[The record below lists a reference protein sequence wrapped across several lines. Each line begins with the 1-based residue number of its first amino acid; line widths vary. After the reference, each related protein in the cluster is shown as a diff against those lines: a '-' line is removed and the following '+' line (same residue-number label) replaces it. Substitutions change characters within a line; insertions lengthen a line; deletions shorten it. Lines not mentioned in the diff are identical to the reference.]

1 MIDLTAVIDNEEAIR
16 KFRELRNIARNATT
30 SVVTDA
36 DRMDYAMQ
44 RFAAT
49 LGKIGVGVSLAGLVR
64 QIAATRGEFQQLE
77 VAFTTLLQS
86 KEKAD
91 ALMSQMVDLAA
102 KTPFDLKGVADGARQ
117 LLAYGFAAE
126 DITGTLTRL
135 GNVAAGL
142 GLPLERLTYLYGT
155 TAVQGR
161 LYARDMLQFTS
172 SGIPVLQEMAKMYGK
187 TTEEINEMVSAGKIG
202 FEDVKKVIEGMTN
215 EGGQFYNLMQEQS
228 KTITGLISNLG
239 DALDTMFNDIGK
251 SQEGVIAGVLQG
263 TISLVENYQ
272 KVLDILVPLVATYGA
287 YKAAI
292 MLTVAAQRVNMVVMR
307 EAVLQKALALKIGK
321 ELTAAQ
327 AVEAARMT
335 LVTKGWKALTV
346 AIKANTVAMLR
357 NPVGLI
363 TTAIAALTYGLY
375 KLITADS
382 AQEAAQKRVNAAMD
396 EYHQKLDE
404 QKSKAESLH
413 SVMNDD
419 VSTAYS
425 KQKAYEDL
433 IKTYPELLKKYDE
446 EQIKLMSLVDLT
458 KELNR
463 INDARKERDLE
474 ERYNNKLAEINREKQ
489 YHNTWIGKRDDYA
502 ELYELEKQL
511 KSFRETMA
519 AAAPADVKIATLQ
532 GNIDEL
538 TEQNKEID
546 RLIQEARRKAAQGQF
561 IPYNESEAY
570 LQEQKQSNVKTIASN
585 QGQITKLQE
594 GGTAVVQNKA
604 YWENLKKEA
613 QGAIDAMD
621 ISLKGTAEW
630 KKLEAQI
637 VEYDA
642 KIKQFNTSDKTVKSV
657 SDAQKK
663 LAELI
668 FANDRAL
675 EQSRLD
681 IMKDGRE
688 KELAEL
694 DMQITEKLQVIEKE
708 RKLLNE
714 AYDKDP
720 SSARNE
726 AAQRMTSEFKG
737 NAGLLARPLIDA
749 AELVKKGWEDAG
761 DGIAT
766 VFSSQYGILDAE
778 GKEIELLVTP
788 ILPNG
793 DVLSPQELED
803 YIYRQLQ
810 GASDILKSDTKKIV
824 IATGVSSDGS
834 AGEILHQLQEAYYSE
849 DIKFKERQINIEQKL
864 VDAKAAINLK
874 YANEYDKISKQIMDD
889 TLSDEER
896 KFQDIKDK
904 YAEFRKW
911 VETAKEGG
919 SITLDQ
925 AGELEGKIKQAE
937 ENKVLLEKEKAWNEY
952 LTKYGTFRERLQ
964 ATKDEYDRKI
974 AGTVTEGERS
984 MLEAERDAALADF
997 EVQASEWAQQLADMS
1012 IVQLDE
1018 MMREAQKKLEEA
1030 RKAYDKLDSSST
1042 SEAEGL
1048 RKTII
1053 RLEAEIKKL
1062 KEQLSKASETA
1073 KTGDWGGMATAFNA
1087 IAETTRNAANGI
1099 CEYDE
1104 GLANVLSTMGD
1115 IAASVG
1121 SFASAMGNI
1130 ETSGASFENVMGGIT
1145 SGISL
1150 ATTVI
1155 GGLFNLF
1162 KRDDAIERT
1171 RRQFADLNDEI
1182 IRLKRE
1188 SEINGWEGTIFG
1200 EDAFRNASE
1209 NMNVFTEAYDRYNK
1223 TLSKIQKRGGKFSFL
1238 TGIKEWESAAES
1250 IANMS
1255 VKTRHGTWFRSAKY
1269 ESLGSLLPEL
1279 FDDGELNM
1287 DALQKF
1293 TESDLFGKLAEEN
1306 QELIKDLV
1314 DDWELYQDAIEA
1326 TKDYLSGI
1334 FGDLGNTMT
1343 DALVDAF
1350 TNGTNAAE
1358 SFKDSVSGMLGKLA
1372 KDMIYSIQLAPLFEE
1387 AQKQMLTAMEN
1398 ASGLSPEKQFEQ
1410 YTNIIDSLVSSVEGK
1425 QDDVMR
1431 MLEAFRE
1438 AGNKHNLDLFTP
1450 DNDVSAQ
1457 TASTRG
1463 YQVMS
1468 QDEGEEMNGRLS
1480 DVQAKT
1486 GNILAAVEFVKSLSA
1501 EQLNRTTD
1509 IRDIMIQ
1516 LNGNVADIRS
1526 YTRVLPTMNETLTSM
1541 NRKLDN
1547 L

>member
-64 QIAATRGEFQQLE
+64 QIATTRGEFQQLE
-77 VAFTTLLQS
+77 VAFTTLLQN

-91 ALMSQMVDLAA
+91 ALMAEMVDLAA

-681 IMKDGRE
+681 IMKDGLN
-688 KELAEL
+688 KELAEI
-694 DMQITEKLQVIEKE
+694 DFQTEQRKQAISKAREEEKE
-708 RKLLNE
+708 ASGGKLTNE
-714 AYDKDP
+714 REQDFATQMANVEVKANNERIA
-720 SSARNE
+720 AR
-726 AAQRMTSEFKG
+726 M
-737 NAGLLARPLIDA
+737 
-749 AELVKKGWEDAG
+749 
-761 DGIAT
+761 
-766 VFSSQYGILDAE
+766 
-778 GKEIELLVTP
+778 
-788 ILPNG
+788 
-793 DVLSPQELED
+793 
-803 YIYRQLQ
+803 
-810 GASDILKSDTKKIV
+810 
-824 IATGVSSDGS
+824 
-834 AGEILHQLQEAYYSE
+834 
-849 DIKFKERQINIEQKL
+849 
-864 VDAKAAINLK
+864 K

-1018 MMREAQKKLEEA
+1018 MMREAQKKLGEA

-1099 CEYDE
+1099 REYDE

>member
-126 DITGTLTRL
+126 DVTGTLTRL

-287 YKAAI
+287 YRAALIATAAI
-292 MLTVAAQRVNMVVMR
+292 EKVQATITATKAILEQTKMLTRATQAQILFNKAVKANPYVLAAS
-307 EAVLQKALALKIGK
+307 ALVG
-321 ELTAAQ
+321 
-327 AVEAARMT
+327 
-335 LVTKGWKALTV
+335 LVTLIYQFSDGGYNAAKAQKDLNES
-346 AIKANTVAMLR
+346 IANASA
-357 NPVGLI
+357 G
-363 TTAIAALTYGLY
+363 AIAEQRELARLKGELEGCTEGTKEYEETKKKIIDKFGQY
-375 KLITADS
+375 DS
-382 AQEAAQKRVNAAMD
+382 SLKQEALSVQTLTEKYSSLSQAIMDSYNARQ
-396 EYHQKLDE
+396 YE
-404 QKSKAESLH
+404 QFSASQ
-413 SVMNDD
+413 
-419 VSTAYS
+419 S
-425 KQKAYEDL
+425 KQLEETITKNLDKLYNR
-433 IKTYPELLKKYDE
+433 LLKEVGDE
-446 EQIKLMSLVDLT
+446 K
-458 KELNR
+458 
-463 INDARKERDLE
+463 
-474 ERYNNKLAEINREKQ
+474 
-489 YHNTWIGKRDDYA
+489 GA
-502 ELYELEKQL
+502 ELYAKIRDSIISGQEL
-511 KSFRETMA
+511 
-519 AAAPADVKIATLQ
+519 DDDIIAVLDR
-532 GNIDEL
+532 I
-538 TEQNKEID
+538 QNKGTIIADSRID
-546 RLIQEARRKAAQGQF
+546 SWIKNIREAQKLADEADAQARRRFGINTPQKQNE
-561 IPYNESEAY
+561 NESPKNEVQNKVA
-570 LQEQKQSNVKTIASN
+570 A
-585 QGQITKLQE
+585 
-594 GGTAVVQNKA
+594 VQNKA

-668 FANDRAL
+668 LANDRAL

-681 IMKDGRE
+681 IMKDGLD
-688 KELAEL
+688 KELAEI
-694 DMQITEKLQVIEKE
+694 DFQTEQRKQAISKAREEEKE
-708 RKLLNE
+708 ASGGKLT
-714 AYDKDP
+714 DKREQD
-720 SSARNE
+720 
-726 AAQRMTSEFKG
+726 F
-737 NAGLLARPLIDA
+737 
-749 AELVKKGWEDAG
+749 
-761 DGIAT
+761 AT
-766 VFSSQYGILDAE
+766 QMA
-778 GKEIELLVTP
+778 
-788 ILPNG
+788 N
-793 DVLSPQELED
+793 LE
-803 YIYRQLQ
+803 
-810 GASDILKSDTKKIV
+810 
-824 IATGVSSDGS
+824 
-834 AGEILHQLQEAYYSE
+834 
-849 DIKFKERQINIEQKL
+849 
-864 VDAKAAINLK
+864 AKANDERIAARKK
-874 YANEYDKISKQIMDD
+874 YANEYDKISKQITDSA
-889 TLSDEER
+889 LSEEER
-896 KFQDIKDK
+896 KYQGIKDK

-911 VETAKEGG
+911 VETAKAGG
-919 SITLDQ
+919 NITSDQ
-925 AGELEGKIKQAE
+925 AEELEGKIKQAE
-937 ENKVLLEKEKAWNEY
+937 ENKVLLENEKAWNEY

-1099 CEYDE
+1099 REYDE

-1238 TGIKEWESAAES
+1238 TGIKEWDSAAES

-1293 TESDLFGKLAEEN
+1293 TESDLFGNLAKEN

-1343 DALVDAF
+1343 DTLVDAF
-1350 TNGTNAAE
+1350 ANGTNAAE
-1358 SFKDSVSGMLGKLA
+1358 SFKDSVSGMLSKLA

-1387 AQKQMLTAMEN
+1387 AQKQMLTVMEN

-1410 YTNIIDSLVSSVEGK
+1410 YTNIIDSLVSNVEGK

>member
-64 QIAATRGEFQQLE
+64 QIATTRGEFQQLE
-77 VAFTTLLQS
+77 VAFTTLLQN

-91 ALMSQMVDLAA
+91 ALMAEMVDLAA

-681 IMKDGRE
+681 IMKDGLN
-688 KELAEL
+688 KELAEI
-694 DMQITEKLQVIEKE
+694 DFQTEQRKQAISKAREEEKE
-708 RKLLNE
+708 ASGGKLTNE
-714 AYDKDP
+714 REQDFATQMANVEVKANNERIA
-720 SSARNE
+720 AR
-726 AAQRMTSEFKG
+726 M
-737 NAGLLARPLIDA
+737 
-749 AELVKKGWEDAG
+749 
-761 DGIAT
+761 
-766 VFSSQYGILDAE
+766 
-778 GKEIELLVTP
+778 
-788 ILPNG
+788 
-793 DVLSPQELED
+793 
-803 YIYRQLQ
+803 
-810 GASDILKSDTKKIV
+810 
-824 IATGVSSDGS
+824 
-834 AGEILHQLQEAYYSE
+834 
-849 DIKFKERQINIEQKL
+849 
-864 VDAKAAINLK
+864 K

-937 ENKVLLEKEKAWNEY
+937 ENKVLLENEKAWNEY

-1099 CEYDE
+1099 REYDE

-1343 DALVDAF
+1343 DALADAF

>member
-64 QIAATRGEFQQLE
+64 QIATTRGEFQQLE
-77 VAFTTLLQS
+77 VAFTTLLQN

-91 ALMSQMVDLAA
+91 ALMAEMVDLAA

-272 KVLDILVPLVATYGA
+272 KVLDILVPLVATYGTYRA
-287 YKAAI
+287 ALIATAAI
-292 MLTVAAQRVNMVVMR
+292 EKVQATITATKAILEQTKMLTRATQAQILFNKAVKANPYVLAASALVGLVSVIWRFSNRAKEAAKNAEGLARVNRQVAEQTDAEVARIKSLQDILSDTNAAYSARKKALDDLKSIVPSYHANLTEEGSLINNNTAALKAYITEFERLVKLQAAQ
-307 EAVLQKALALKIGK
+307 
-321 ELTAAQ
+321 
-327 AVEAARMT
+327 
-335 LVTKGWKALTV
+335 
-346 AIKANTVAMLR
+346 
-357 NPVGLI
+357 
-363 TTAIAALTYGLY
+363 
-375 KLITADS
+375 
-382 AQEAAQKRVNAAMD
+382 
-396 EYHQKLDE
+396 
-404 QKSKAESLH
+404 
-413 SVMNDD
+413 
-419 VSTAYS
+419 
-425 KQKAYEDL
+425 
-433 IKTYPELLKKYDE
+433 
-446 EQIKLMSLVDLT
+446 
-458 KELNR
+458 
-463 INDARKERDLE
+463 
-474 ERYNNKLAEINREKQ
+474 
-489 YHNTWIGKRDDYA
+489 
-502 ELYELEKQL
+502 
-511 KSFRETMA
+511 
-519 AAAPADVKIATLQ
+519 
-532 GNIDEL
+532 DEL
-538 TEQNKEID
+538 TEAYKKQRQLQKELTKYEHD
-546 RLIQEARRKAAQGQF
+546 LAEARQYNSLVAQPSVSAKVGTSGLQAISMGAGSGVAKPTAEIENQIERIKSEISATNDIINELNNEITNTSF
-561 IPYNESEAY
+561 EEEASKTILSAIQNLTDAQNAYNEAVKAWEAAV
-570 LQEQKQSNVKTIASN
+570 SDGSDISVVKE
-585 QGQITKLQE
+585 K
-594 GGTAVVQNKA
+594 
-604 YWENLKKEA
+604 
-613 QGAIDAMD
+613 QGAVDA
-621 ISLKGTAEW
+621 A
-630 KKLEAQI
+630 KKALDEAR
-637 VEYDA
+637 
-642 KIKQFNTSDKTVKSV
+642 
-657 SDAQKK
+657 K
-663 LAELI
+663 LAGVDEKTKKAVTKSQKELADLVL
-668 FANDRAL
+668 ANDLAL

-1099 CEYDE
+1099 REYDE

-1343 DALVDAF
+1343 DALADAF

>member
-77 VAFTTLLQS
+77 VAFTTLLQN

-91 ALMSQMVDLAA
+91 ALMAEMVDLAA

-272 KVLDILVPLVATYGA
+272 KVLDILIPLVATYGA

-519 AAAPADVKIATLQ
+519 AAAPADVKIVTLQ

-594 GGTAVVQNKA
+594 GGTAVVRNKA

-681 IMKDGRE
+681 IMKEGLD
-688 KELAEL
+688 KELAEI
-694 DMQITEKLQVIEKE
+694 DFQTEQRKQAISKAREEEKE
-708 RKLLNE
+708 ASGGKLTNE
-714 AYDKDP
+714 
-720 SSARNE
+720 RE
-726 AAQRMTSEFKG
+726 Q
-737 NAGLLARPLIDA
+737 
-749 AELVKKGWEDAG
+749 
-761 DGIAT
+761 
-766 VFSSQYGILDAE
+766 VFTTQMA
-778 GKEIELLVTP
+778 
-788 ILPNG
+788 N
-793 DVLSPQELED
+793 LE
-803 YIYRQLQ
+803 
-810 GASDILKSDTKKIV
+810 
-824 IATGVSSDGS
+824 
-834 AGEILHQLQEAYYSE
+834 
-849 DIKFKERQINIEQKL
+849 
-864 VDAKAAINLK
+864 AKANDERIAARMK

-937 ENKVLLEKEKAWNEY
+937 ENKVLLENEKAWNEY

-1099 CEYDE
+1099 REYDE

-1238 TGIKEWESAAES
+1238 TGIKEWDSAAES

-1350 TNGTNAAE
+1350 ANGTNAAE
-1358 SFKDSVSGMLGKLA
+1358 SFKDSVSGMLSKLA

-1387 AQKQMLTAMEN
+1387 AQKQMLTVMEN

-1410 YTNIIDSLVSSVEGK
+1410 YTNIIDSLVSNVEGK

>member
-64 QIAATRGEFQQLE
+64 QIATTRGEFQQLE
-77 VAFTTLLQS
+77 VAFTTLLQN

-272 KVLDILVPLVATYGA
+272 KVLDILVPLVATYGTYRA
-287 YKAAI
+287 ALIATAAI
-292 MLTVAAQRVNMVVMR
+292 EKVQATITATKAILEQTKMLTRATQAQILFNKAVKANPYVLAASALVGLVSVIWRFSNRAKEAAKNAEGLARVNRQVAEQTDAEVARIKSLQDILSDTNAAYSARKKALDDLKSIVPSYHANLTEEGSLINNNTAALKAYITEFERLVKLQAAQ
-307 EAVLQKALALKIGK
+307 
-321 ELTAAQ
+321 
-327 AVEAARMT
+327 
-335 LVTKGWKALTV
+335 
-346 AIKANTVAMLR
+346 
-357 NPVGLI
+357 
-363 TTAIAALTYGLY
+363 
-375 KLITADS
+375 
-382 AQEAAQKRVNAAMD
+382 
-396 EYHQKLDE
+396 
-404 QKSKAESLH
+404 
-413 SVMNDD
+413 
-419 VSTAYS
+419 
-425 KQKAYEDL
+425 
-433 IKTYPELLKKYDE
+433 
-446 EQIKLMSLVDLT
+446 
-458 KELNR
+458 
-463 INDARKERDLE
+463 
-474 ERYNNKLAEINREKQ
+474 
-489 YHNTWIGKRDDYA
+489 
-502 ELYELEKQL
+502 
-511 KSFRETMA
+511 
-519 AAAPADVKIATLQ
+519 
-532 GNIDEL
+532 DEL
-538 TEQNKEID
+538 TEAYKKQRQLQKELTKYEHD
-546 RLIQEARRKAAQGQF
+546 LAEARQYNSLVAQPSVSAKVGTSGLQAISMGAGSGVAKPTAEIENQIERIKSEISATNDIINELNNEITNTSF
-561 IPYNESEAY
+561 EEEASKTILSAIQNLTDAQNAYNEAVKAWEAAV
-570 LQEQKQSNVKTIASN
+570 SDGSDISVVKE
-585 QGQITKLQE
+585 K
-594 GGTAVVQNKA
+594 
-604 YWENLKKEA
+604 
-613 QGAIDAMD
+613 QGAVDA
-621 ISLKGTAEW
+621 A
-630 KKLEAQI
+630 KKALDEAR
-637 VEYDA
+637 
-642 KIKQFNTSDKTVKSV
+642 
-657 SDAQKK
+657 K
-663 LAELI
+663 LAGVDEKTKKAVTKSQKELADLVL
-668 FANDRAL
+668 ANDLAL

-1099 CEYDE
+1099 REYDE

-1343 DALVDAF
+1343 DALADAF

>member
-1 MIDLTAVIDNEEAIR
+1 
-16 KFRELRNIARNATT
+16 
-30 SVVTDA
+30 
-36 DRMDYAMQ
+36 MDYAMQ

-681 IMKDGRE
+681 IMKDGLN
-688 KELAEL
+688 KELAEI
-694 DMQITEKLQVIEKE
+694 DFQTEQRKQAISKAREEEKE
-708 RKLLNE
+708 ASGGKLTNE
-714 AYDKDP
+714 REQDFATQMANVEVKANNERIA
-720 SSARNE
+720 AR
-726 AAQRMTSEFKG
+726 M
-737 NAGLLARPLIDA
+737 
-749 AELVKKGWEDAG
+749 
-761 DGIAT
+761 
-766 VFSSQYGILDAE
+766 
-778 GKEIELLVTP
+778 
-788 ILPNG
+788 
-793 DVLSPQELED
+793 
-803 YIYRQLQ
+803 
-810 GASDILKSDTKKIV
+810 
-824 IATGVSSDGS
+824 
-834 AGEILHQLQEAYYSE
+834 
-849 DIKFKERQINIEQKL
+849 
-864 VDAKAAINLK
+864 K

-1099 CEYDE
+1099 REYDE

-1343 DALVDAF
+1343 DALADAF

>member
-64 QIAATRGEFQQLE
+64 QIATTRGEFQQLE
-77 VAFTTLLQS
+77 VAFTTLLQN

-91 ALMSQMVDLAA
+91 ALMAEMVDLAA

-272 KVLDILVPLVATYGA
+272 KVLDILVPLVATYGTYRA
-287 YKAAI
+287 ALIATAAI
-292 MLTVAAQRVNMVVMR
+292 EKVQATITATKAILEQTKMLTRATQAQILFNKAVKANPYVLAASALVGLVSVIWRFSNRAKEAAKNAEGLARVNRQVAEQTDAEVARIKSLQDILSDTNAAYSARKKALDDLKSIVPSYHANLTEEGSLINNNTAALKAYITEFERLVKLQAAQ
-307 EAVLQKALALKIGK
+307 
-321 ELTAAQ
+321 
-327 AVEAARMT
+327 
-335 LVTKGWKALTV
+335 
-346 AIKANTVAMLR
+346 
-357 NPVGLI
+357 
-363 TTAIAALTYGLY
+363 
-375 KLITADS
+375 
-382 AQEAAQKRVNAAMD
+382 
-396 EYHQKLDE
+396 
-404 QKSKAESLH
+404 
-413 SVMNDD
+413 
-419 VSTAYS
+419 
-425 KQKAYEDL
+425 
-433 IKTYPELLKKYDE
+433 
-446 EQIKLMSLVDLT
+446 
-458 KELNR
+458 
-463 INDARKERDLE
+463 
-474 ERYNNKLAEINREKQ
+474 
-489 YHNTWIGKRDDYA
+489 
-502 ELYELEKQL
+502 
-511 KSFRETMA
+511 
-519 AAAPADVKIATLQ
+519 
-532 GNIDEL
+532 DEL
-538 TEQNKEID
+538 TEAYKKQRQLQKELTKYEHD
-546 RLIQEARRKAAQGQF
+546 LAEARQYNSLVAQPSVSAKVGTSGLQAISMGAGSGVAKPTAEIENQIERIKSEISATNDIINELNNEITNTSF
-561 IPYNESEAY
+561 EEEASKTILSAIQNLTDAQNAYNEAVKAWEAAV
-570 LQEQKQSNVKTIASN
+570 SDGSDISVVKE
-585 QGQITKLQE
+585 K
-594 GGTAVVQNKA
+594 
-604 YWENLKKEA
+604 
-613 QGAIDAMD
+613 QGAVDA
-621 ISLKGTAEW
+621 A
-630 KKLEAQI
+630 KKALDEAR
-637 VEYDA
+637 
-642 KIKQFNTSDKTVKSV
+642 
-657 SDAQKK
+657 K
-663 LAELI
+663 LAGVDEKTKKAVTKSQKELADLVL
-668 FANDRAL
+668 ANDRAL

-1099 CEYDE
+1099 REYDE

-1343 DALVDAF
+1343 DALADAF

>member
-64 QIAATRGEFQQLE
+64 QIATTRGEFQQLE
-77 VAFTTLLQS
+77 VAFTTLLQN

-91 ALMSQMVDLAA
+91 ALMAEMVDLAA

-681 IMKDGRE
+681 IMKDGLN
-688 KELAEL
+688 KELAEI
-694 DMQITEKLQVIEKE
+694 DFQTEQRKQAISKAREEEKE
-708 RKLLNE
+708 ASGGKLTNE
-714 AYDKDP
+714 REQDFATQMANVEVKANNERIA
-720 SSARNE
+720 AR
-726 AAQRMTSEFKG
+726 M
-737 NAGLLARPLIDA
+737 
-749 AELVKKGWEDAG
+749 
-761 DGIAT
+761 
-766 VFSSQYGILDAE
+766 
-778 GKEIELLVTP
+778 
-788 ILPNG
+788 
-793 DVLSPQELED
+793 
-803 YIYRQLQ
+803 
-810 GASDILKSDTKKIV
+810 
-824 IATGVSSDGS
+824 
-834 AGEILHQLQEAYYSE
+834 
-849 DIKFKERQINIEQKL
+849 
-864 VDAKAAINLK
+864 K

-937 ENKVLLEKEKAWNEY
+937 ENKVLLENEKAWNEY

-1099 CEYDE
+1099 REYDE

>member
-64 QIAATRGEFQQLE
+64 QIATTRGEFQQLE
-77 VAFTTLLQS
+77 VAFTTLLQN

-91 ALMSQMVDLAA
+91 ALMAEMVDLAA

-446 EQIKLMSLVDLT
+446 EQIKSMSLIDLT

-874 YANEYDKISKQIMDD
+874 YAEEYNKISKQITDS
-889 TLSDEER
+889 TLSEEER
-896 KFQDIKDK
+896 KYQSIKDE
-904 YAEFRKW
+904 YEGFRKW
-911 VETAKEGG
+911 AETAKEGG
-919 SITLDQ
+919 GITPDQ
-925 AGELEGKIKQAE
+925 VKELEEKIKQAE
-937 ENKVLLEKEKAWNEY
+937 TTKTLKAIVDEYGTAEDKITEIHEKAEKARQVATENGRSDLIAKITQWEKDQISAIEASVIEQSD
-952 LTKYGTFRERLQ
+952 LWKQLLGDLDRMTTDQLQ
-964 ATKDEYDRKI
+964 EAINQARQLI
-974 AGTVTEGERS
+974 ANSTNLSIQDTQ
-984 MLEAERDAALADF
+984 AL
-997 EVQASEWAQQLADMS
+997 LGS
-1012 IVQLDE
+1012 IE
-1018 MMREAQKKLEEA
+1018 NAYKKL
-1030 RKAYDKLDSSST
+1030 
-1042 SEAEGL
+1042 
-1048 RKTII
+1048 
-1053 RLEAEIKKL
+1053 
-1062 KEQLSKASETA
+1062 
-1073 KTGDWGGMATAFNA
+1073 
-1087 IAETTRNAANGI
+1087 TTRNP
-1099 CEYDE
+1099 
-1104 GLANVLSTMGD
+1104 
-1115 IAASVG
+1115 
-1121 SFASAMGNI
+1121 
-1130 ETSGASFENVMGGIT
+1130 
-1145 SGISL
+1145 
-1150 ATTVI
+1150 
-1155 GGLFNLF
+1155 F
-1162 KRDDAIERT
+1162 KA
-1171 RRQFADLNDEI
+1171 
-1182 IRLKRE
+1182 LK
-1188 SEINGWEGTIFG
+1188 
-1200 EDAFRNASE
+1200 D
-1209 NMNVFTEAYDRYNK
+1209 AYDRYHKALKSENK
-1223 TLSKIQKRGGKFSFL
+1223 DGVTSAWADVQTATQSVKSNISEITQIASDLGGILGNEVGDGISKVGSLTNDLITVFEGFGGGGASTPGGIMAWVQAGMNVATTIIGLFDDSARQAEIQAEKNRQLEGTWDSINYQVERYIDLLETAGGSEYFENAEKALSSIQKGIDLAIQSLTDFPTVAADKFTHALRVISSSSFGEKVRPSVL
-1238 TGIKEWESAAES
+1238 GITQEEYEALKRISKVLQSGDKDAIIALKENEDFW
-1250 IANMS
+1250 
-1255 VKTRHGTWFRSAKY
+1255 K
-1269 ESLGSLLPEL
+1269 LLPEWIQQGIDKLIDYDDQLKKTQEDINKDL
-1279 FDDGELNM
+1279 FQTTTSDMEDAVISWLKNVKDGSDEASEYLEDAM
-1287 DALQKF
+1287 RDAL
-1293 TESDLFGKLAEEN
+1293 L
-1306 QELIKDLV
+1306 
-1314 DDWELYQDAIEA
+1314 
-1326 TKDYLSGI
+1326 
-1334 FGDLGNTMT
+1334 
-1343 DALVDAF
+1343 
-1350 TNGTNAAE
+1350 E
-1358 SFKDSVSGMLGKLA
+1358 SFKIEQLRPRLQEFYKKYAQYADTDQDNKL
-1372 KDMIYSIQLAPLFEE
+1372 D
-1387 AQKQMLTAMEN
+1387 LTADEISKLREEWKDIIN
-1398 ASGLSPEKQFEQ
+1398 WSKEQ
-1410 YTNIIDSLVSSVEGK
+1410 TEGIRDFIGESSSL
-1425 QDDVMR
+1425 
-1431 MLEAFRE
+1431 
-1438 AGNKHNLDLFTP
+1438 
-1450 DNDVSAQ
+1450 SAQ

>member
-64 QIAATRGEFQQLE
+64 QIATTRGEFQQLE
-77 VAFTTLLQS
+77 VAFTTLLQN

-91 ALMSQMVDLAA
+91 ALMAEMVDLAA

-272 KVLDILVPLVATYGA
+272 KVLDILIPLVATYGA

-594 GGTAVVQNKA
+594 GGTAAVQNKA

-613 QGAIDAMD
+613 QEALDAMD

-681 IMKDGRE
+681 IMKEGLD
-688 KELAEL
+688 KELAEI
-694 DMQITEKLQVIEKE
+694 DFQTEQRKQAISKAREEEKE
-708 RKLLNE
+708 ASGGKLTNE
-714 AYDKDP
+714 REQDFATQMANLEVKANNERIA
-720 SSARNE
+720 AR
-726 AAQRMTSEFKG
+726 M
-737 NAGLLARPLIDA
+737 
-749 AELVKKGWEDAG
+749 
-761 DGIAT
+761 
-766 VFSSQYGILDAE
+766 
-778 GKEIELLVTP
+778 
-788 ILPNG
+788 
-793 DVLSPQELED
+793 
-803 YIYRQLQ
+803 
-810 GASDILKSDTKKIV
+810 
-824 IATGVSSDGS
+824 
-834 AGEILHQLQEAYYSE
+834 
-849 DIKFKERQINIEQKL
+849 
-864 VDAKAAINLK
+864 K

-1099 CEYDE
+1099 REYDE

-1255 VKTRHGTWFRSAKY
+1255 VKTRHGTWLRSAKY

-1293 TESDLFGKLAEEN
+1293 TESDLFGKLAGEN

-1350 TNGTNAAE
+1350 ANGTNAAE

>member
-126 DITGTLTRL
+126 DVTGTLTRL

-251 SQEGVIAGVLQG
+251 SQEGIISNVLQG

-272 KVLDILVPLVATYGA
+272 KVLDILVPLVATYGT
-287 YKAAI
+287 YRAAI

-594 GGTAVVQNKA
+594 GGTAAVQNKA

-681 IMKDGRE
+681 IMKDGLN
-688 KELAEL
+688 KELAEI
-694 DMQITEKLQVIEKE
+694 DFQTQQRKQAISKAREEEKE
-708 RKLLNE
+708 ASGGKLTNE
-714 AYDKDP
+714 REQDFATQMANVEVKANNERIA
-720 SSARNE
+720 AR
-726 AAQRMTSEFKG
+726 M
-737 NAGLLARPLIDA
+737 
-749 AELVKKGWEDAG
+749 
-761 DGIAT
+761 
-766 VFSSQYGILDAE
+766 
-778 GKEIELLVTP
+778 
-788 ILPNG
+788 
-793 DVLSPQELED
+793 
-803 YIYRQLQ
+803 
-810 GASDILKSDTKKIV
+810 
-824 IATGVSSDGS
+824 
-834 AGEILHQLQEAYYSE
+834 
-849 DIKFKERQINIEQKL
+849 
-864 VDAKAAINLK
+864 K

-937 ENKVLLEKEKAWNEY
+937 ENKVLLENEKAWNEY

-1099 CEYDE
+1099 REYDE

-1238 TGIKEWESAAES
+1238 TGIKEWDSAAES

-1293 TESDLFGKLAEEN
+1293 TESDLFGKLAEED
-1306 QELIKDLV
+1306 QELIKDLI

-1350 TNGTNAAE
+1350 ANGTNAAE
-1358 SFKDSVSGMLGKLA
+1358 SFKDSVSGMLSKLA

-1387 AQKQMLTAMEN
+1387 AQKQMLTVMEN

-1410 YTNIIDSLVSSVEGK
+1410 YTNIIDSLVSNVEGK

>member
-77 VAFTTLLQS
+77 VAFTTLLQN

-91 ALMSQMVDLAA
+91 ALMAEMVDLAA

-251 SQEGVIAGVLQG
+251 SQEGVISNVLQG

-272 KVLDILVPLVATYGA
+272 KVLDILIPLVATYGA

-668 FANDRAL
+668 LANDLAL

-681 IMKDGRE
+681 IMKEGLD
-688 KELAEL
+688 KELAEI
-694 DMQITEKLQVIEKE
+694 DFQTEQRKQAISKAREEEKE
-708 RKLLNE
+708 ASGGKLTDKREQDFATQMANLEVKSNNERIAARK
-714 AYDKDP
+714 
-720 SSARNE
+720 
-726 AAQRMTSEFKG
+726 
-737 NAGLLARPLIDA
+737 
-749 AELVKKGWEDAG
+749 
-761 DGIAT
+761 
-766 VFSSQYGILDAE
+766 
-778 GKEIELLVTP
+778 
-788 ILPNG
+788 
-793 DVLSPQELED
+793 
-803 YIYRQLQ
+803 
-810 GASDILKSDTKKIV
+810 
-824 IATGVSSDGS
+824 
-834 AGEILHQLQEAYYSE
+834 
-849 DIKFKERQINIEQKL
+849 
-864 VDAKAAINLK
+864 K
-874 YANEYDKISKQIMDD
+874 YAKEYDKISKQIMDD

-1099 CEYDE
+1099 REYDE

-1130 ETSGASFENVMGGIT
+1130 ETSGASFENVMGGII

-1238 TGIKEWESAAES
+1238 TGIKEWDSAAES

-1350 TNGTNAAE
+1350 ANGTNASE

>member
-64 QIAATRGEFQQLE
+64 QIATTRGEFQQLE
-77 VAFTTLLQS
+77 VAFTTLLQN

-91 ALMSQMVDLAA
+91 ALMAEMVDLAA

-272 KVLDILVPLVATYGA
+272 KVLDILVPLVATYGTYRA
-287 YKAAI
+287 ALIATAAI
-292 MLTVAAQRVNMVVMR
+292 EKVQATITATKAILEQTKMLTRATQAQILFNKAVKANPYVLAAS
-307 EAVLQKALALKIGK
+307 ALVG
-321 ELTAAQ
+321 
-327 AVEAARMT
+327 
-335 LVTKGWKALTV
+335 LVTLIYQFSDGGYNAAKAQKDLNES
-346 AIKANTVAMLR
+346 IANASA
-357 NPVGLI
+357 G
-363 TTAIAALTYGLY
+363 AIAEQRELARLKGELEGCTEGTKEYEETKKKIIDKFGQY
-375 KLITADS
+375 DS
-382 AQEAAQKRVNAAMD
+382 SLKQEALSVQTLTEKYSSLSQAIMDSYNARQ
-396 EYHQKLDE
+396 YE
-404 QKSKAESLH
+404 QFSASQ
-413 SVMNDD
+413 
-419 VSTAYS
+419 S
-425 KQKAYEDL
+425 KQLEETITKNLDKLYNR
-433 IKTYPELLKKYDE
+433 LLKEVGDE
-446 EQIKLMSLVDLT
+446 K
-458 KELNR
+458 
-463 INDARKERDLE
+463 
-474 ERYNNKLAEINREKQ
+474 
-489 YHNTWIGKRDDYA
+489 GA
-502 ELYELEKQL
+502 ELYAKIRDSIISGQEL
-511 KSFRETMA
+511 
-519 AAAPADVKIATLQ
+519 DDDIIAVLDR
-532 GNIDEL
+532 I
-538 TEQNKEID
+538 QNKGTIIADSRID
-546 RLIQEARRKAAQGQF
+546 SWIKNIREAQKLADETDAQARRRFGINTPQKQNE
-561 IPYNESEAY
+561 NESPKNEVQNKVA
-570 LQEQKQSNVKTIASN
+570 
-585 QGQITKLQE
+585 
-594 GGTAVVQNKA
+594 AVHNKA

-668 FANDRAL
+668 LANDRAL

-1099 CEYDE
+1099 REYDE

-1343 DALVDAF
+1343 DALADAF

>member
-64 QIAATRGEFQQLE
+64 QIATTRGEFQQLE
-77 VAFTTLLQS
+77 VAFTTLLQN

-91 ALMSQMVDLAA
+91 ALMAEMVDLAA

-681 IMKDGRE
+681 IMKDGLN
-688 KELAEL
+688 KELAEI
-694 DMQITEKLQVIEKE
+694 DFQTEQRKQAISKAREEEKE
-708 RKLLNE
+708 ASGGKLTDKREQDFATQMANLEVKANNE
-714 AYDKDP
+714 RIA
-720 SSARNE
+720 ARE
-726 AAQRMTSEFKG
+726 
-737 NAGLLARPLIDA
+737 
-749 AELVKKGWEDAG
+749 
-761 DGIAT
+761 
-766 VFSSQYGILDAE
+766 
-778 GKEIELLVTP
+778 
-788 ILPNG
+788 
-793 DVLSPQELED
+793 
-803 YIYRQLQ
+803 
-810 GASDILKSDTKKIV
+810 
-824 IATGVSSDGS
+824 
-834 AGEILHQLQEAYYSE
+834 
-849 DIKFKERQINIEQKL
+849 
-864 VDAKAAINLK
+864 K
-874 YANEYDKISKQIMDD
+874 YAEEYNKISKQITDS
-889 TLSDEER
+889 TLSEEER
-896 KFQDIKDK
+896 KYQSIKDE
-904 YAEFRKW
+904 YEGFRKW
-911 VETAKEGG
+911 AETAKEGG
-919 SITLDQ
+919 GITPDQ
-925 AGELEGKIKQAE
+925 VKELEEKIKQAE
-937 ENKVLLEKEKAWNEY
+937 TTKTLKAIVDEYGTAEDKITEIHEKAE
-952 LTKYGTFRERLQ
+952 KARQ
-964 ATKDEYDRKI
+964 VATENGRSDLITKI
-974 AGTVTEGERS
+974 AQWEKDQIS
-984 MLEAERDAALADF
+984 AIEASVIEQSDLWKQLLGDLDRMTTDQLQEAISQARQLIANSTNLSIQDTQALLGSVENAY
-997 EVQASEWAQQLADMS
+997 
-1012 IVQLDE
+1012 
-1018 MMREAQKKLEEA
+1018 KKL
-1030 RKAYDKLDSSST
+1030 
-1042 SEAEGL
+1042 
-1048 RKTII
+1048 
-1053 RLEAEIKKL
+1053 
-1062 KEQLSKASETA
+1062 
-1073 KTGDWGGMATAFNA
+1073 
-1087 IAETTRNAANGI
+1087 TTRNP
-1099 CEYDE
+1099 
-1104 GLANVLSTMGD
+1104 
-1115 IAASVG
+1115 
-1121 SFASAMGNI
+1121 
-1130 ETSGASFENVMGGIT
+1130 
-1145 SGISL
+1145 
-1150 ATTVI
+1150 
-1155 GGLFNLF
+1155 F
-1162 KRDDAIERT
+1162 KA
-1171 RRQFADLNDEI
+1171 
-1182 IRLKRE
+1182 LK
-1188 SEINGWEGTIFG
+1188 
-1200 EDAFRNASE
+1200 D
-1209 NMNVFTEAYDRYNK
+1209 AYDRYRKALKSESKDGVTSAWADVQTATQSVKSNISEITQIASDLGGILGNEVGDGISK
-1223 TLSKIQKRGGKFSFL
+1223 VGSLTNDLITVFEGFGGGGASTPGGIMAWVQAGMNVATTIIGLFDDSARQAEIQAEKNRQLEGTWDSINYQVERYIDLLETAGGSEYFENAEKALSSIQKGIDLAIQSLTDFPTVAADKFTHALRVISSSSFGEKVRPSVL
-1238 TGIKEWESAAES
+1238 GITQEEYEALKRISKVLQSGDKDAIIALKENEDFW
-1250 IANMS
+1250 
-1255 VKTRHGTWFRSAKY
+1255 K
-1269 ESLGSLLPEL
+1269 LLPEWIQQGIDKLIDYDDQLKKTQEDINKDL
-1279 FDDGELNM
+1279 FQTTTSDMEDAVISWLKNVKDGSDEASEYLEDAM
-1287 DALQKF
+1287 RDAL
-1293 TESDLFGKLAEEN
+1293 L
-1306 QELIKDLV
+1306 
-1314 DDWELYQDAIEA
+1314 
-1326 TKDYLSGI
+1326 
-1334 FGDLGNTMT
+1334 
-1343 DALVDAF
+1343 
-1350 TNGTNAAE
+1350 E
-1358 SFKDSVSGMLGKLA
+1358 SFKIEQLRPRLQEFYKKYAQYADTDQDNKL
-1372 KDMIYSIQLAPLFEE
+1372 D
-1387 AQKQMLTAMEN
+1387 LTADEI
-1398 ASGLSPEKQFEQ
+1398 SKLREEWKD
-1410 YTNIIDSLVSSVEGK
+1410 IIDWSKEQTEGIRDVIGESSSL
-1425 QDDVMR
+1425 
-1431 MLEAFRE
+1431 
-1438 AGNKHNLDLFTP
+1438 
-1450 DNDVSAQ
+1450 SAQ

>member
-64 QIAATRGEFQQLE
+64 QIATTRGEFQQLE
-77 VAFTTLLQS
+77 VAFTTLLQN

-91 ALMSQMVDLAA
+91 ALMAEMVDLAA

-681 IMKDGRE
+681 IMKDGLN
-688 KELAEL
+688 KELAEI
-694 DMQITEKLQVIEKE
+694 DFQTEQRKQAISKAREEEKE
-708 RKLLNE
+708 ASGGKLTNE
-714 AYDKDP
+714 REQDFATQMANVEVKANNERIA
-720 SSARNE
+720 AR
-726 AAQRMTSEFKG
+726 M
-737 NAGLLARPLIDA
+737 
-749 AELVKKGWEDAG
+749 
-761 DGIAT
+761 
-766 VFSSQYGILDAE
+766 
-778 GKEIELLVTP
+778 
-788 ILPNG
+788 
-793 DVLSPQELED
+793 
-803 YIYRQLQ
+803 
-810 GASDILKSDTKKIV
+810 
-824 IATGVSSDGS
+824 
-834 AGEILHQLQEAYYSE
+834 
-849 DIKFKERQINIEQKL
+849 
-864 VDAKAAINLK
+864 K

-1099 CEYDE
+1099 REYDE